1 MSGKHQFDRILE
13 KDLGKLVEGSTDD
26 SVTVFIPSEL
36 KRQGVADYSKTKEKY
51 GALAVTDAERQARN
65 QRDRRFS
72 LSPIVRRTLSV
83 EEEENR
89 VIEERLKDRITA
101 LAEEVKGKAYQ
112 EGFQKGSSEG
122 FSKAYQEFKKE
133 GAERLARFESLLRQA
148 EEAKFTIFKANERFL
163 VELVYR
169 IARLVIHKDIEKD
182 HEFLNRLVLSLLNRI
197 NVKEN
202 VTVRIHPND
211 AQTMVKLRKDIE
223 TEMEGL
229 KNLKIEI
236 SQKVKSGGCII
247 ETDWNIVDASLDTQL
262 EGIYEGL
269 MNQTAPKIDDNEDEA
284 ALVLTEEGHTSDTKG
299 EEGIT
304 GENSNDPQ
312 IDGDGEG
319 QGEGEAE

>member
-13 KDLGKLVEGSTDD
+13 KDLGKLAEGSTDD
-26 SVTVFIPSEL
+26 SVSVYVPAEL
-36 KRQGVADYSKTKEKY
+36 KRQGMADYSKTKEKY
-51 GALAVTDAERQARN
+51 GALAVTDAERQARS

-72 LSPIVRRTLSV
+72 LSPIVRKTLSV

-112 EGFQKGSSEG
+112 EGFQKGSTEG
-122 FSKAYQEFKKE
+122 YAKAYQEFKKE
-133 GAERLARFESLLRQA
+133 GAERLSRFESLLKQA

-269 MNQTAPKIDDNEDEA
+269 MNQTAPKIDDNEEDA
-284 ALVLTEEGHTSDTKG
+284 ALAQLEAGPVSNSNAEEGTVKEELADPTSD
-299 EEGIT
+299 E
-304 GENSNDPQ
+304 D
-312 IDGDGEG
+312 G
-319 QGEGEAE
+319 QGEDETG